1 MDSHLNCGERS
12 VGGDAWERA
21 DELADQRAG
30 GEHDELARKIK
41 SDFVRMSPLIRTH
54 ILVGESVVGVLHLG
68 EEAEDGDGEDARRVE
83 HGDGGRPCEVP
94 ELLRR
99 VPGEAGR
106 VQRCA
111 SNTIQERCNN

>member
-1 MDSHLNCGERS
+1 M
-12 VGGDAWERA
+12 
-21 DELADQRAG
+21 
-30 GEHDELARKIK
+30 
-41 SDFVRMSPLIRTH
+41 
-54 ILVGESVVGVLHLG
+54 VGVLHLG
-68 EEAEDGDGEDARRVE
+68 EEAEDGDGEEARRVE

-111 SNTIQERCNN
+111 SNTIQERYMQQSSSREAEFLPFMAAG